1 MKNFIKNTLHYGFIA
16 LAVLMLTAIFMAS
29 LDLGALPSLALTII
43 VERAFHLVSK
53 FLPIHSL
60 YSCTGV
66 IAVSVATNCATPLQT
81 GTEDRVWIVNYADWR
96 AATITRNVTNSTI
109 IEDIVLTNP
118 AFYWEGR
125 NNSNKPLFSQIDQGG
140 IEMYEHSID
149 VLLYNLKNVTKKMLK
164 DMKGGRY
171 VVIYENTYKD
181 STGES
186 AFEVLGETA
195 GLKIT
200 TLERDPNSTD
210 TNGAWHVMLTTPKN
224 KEPNIPSSI
233 FDTDYATTLAL
244 VQGLLV

>member
-1 MKNFIKNTLHYGFIA
+1 MKNFIEKTLHFGFMLLAISLLTA
-16 LAVLMLTAIFMAS
+16 VFTVAFEVHPLIGLSITFGLEAVLYF
-29 LDLGALPSLALTII
+29 
-43 VERAFHLVSK
+43 VSK
-53 FLPIHSL
+53 KLPKASL
-60 YSCTGV
+60 YSCTGI
-66 IAVSVATNCATPLQT
+66 IALSVSTNCTTPLQT
-81 GTEDRVWIVNYADWR
+81 GTEDKVWVINYADWR
-96 AATITRNVTNSTI
+96 NATITRDVANSTTI
-109 IEDIVLTNP
+109 TNIVLTNP

-125 NNSNKPLFSQIDQGG
+125 NNSNKPTASQIDQGG
-140 IEMYEHSID
+140 VEMYEHAID

-210 TNGAWHVMLTTPKN
+210 TNGAWHVMFTTPKN
-224 KEPNIPSSI
+224 KEPNLPSSI
-233 FDTDYATTLAL
+233 FDTNYADTLAL
-244 VQGLLV
+244 VEGLLV

>member
-1 MKNFIKNTLHYGFIA
+1 MKNFIEKTLHFGFLLIA
-16 LAVLMLTAIFMAS
+16 MLSLTTIFVVAFEVHP
-29 LDLGALPSLALTII
+29 LVGLTGSLALES
-43 VERAFHLVSK
+43 VLYFVSK
-53 FLPIHSL
+53 KLPKASL

-66 IAVSVATNCATPLQT
+66 IAANCATNCTTPLQT
-81 GTEDRVWIVNYADWR
+81 GVEDRVWVINYADWR
-96 AATITRNVTNSTI
+96 NATITRDGANSTTI
-109 IEDIVLTNP
+109 TNIVLPNP

-125 NNSNKPLFSQIDQGG
+125 NNSNKPTFSQIDQGG
-140 IEMYEHSID
+140 VEMYEHAID

-171 VVIYENTYKD
+171 VVVYENTYKD

-210 TNGAWHVMLTTPKN
+210 TNGAWHVVFTTPKN
-224 KEPNIPSSI
+224 KEPNVPSSI
-233 FDTDYATTLAL
+233 FDTNYADTLVL
-244 VQGLLV
+244 VESLLV